1 MVRGGS
7 KRTYL
12 APAGLDHEF
21 SGQVRG
27 RLGLQRPDHNAL
39 VQGVTRD
46 NLGEEERVETGI
58 MRGLKRKKGNEC
70 KAQYGP
76 FEKLPI

>member
-1 MVRGGS
+1 M
-7 KRTYL
+7 YL
-12 APAGLDHEF
+12 APAGLDHEL